1 MLNVKRIIAF
11 FYTLFLILLVAGIT
25 FFMTKTFY
33 LKNEKTEVVVHNKI
47 NKPVMKNISI
57 ISTLGK
63 EGWKDIKDF
72 YDAGTT
78 IFRING
84 SHIKSKE
91 DMQKMLDGAKDNLAY
106 CENGSLMY
114 DTQGPEIRTR
124 IIDGGKANAAYQI
137 KIGDKVIVHTNLDDK
152 EIVFKKD
159 PARVKFVGKTI
170 HIGVNYDKFID
181 DVKVDRYLTIEARLI
196 DAKVVAI
203 DKDKGTVELLITKV
217 NTDNG
222 EYKLTDR
229 RHINLYGAP
238 VSQPTLTEAD
248 KEYIKMFVREGGKY
262 IAASFVRSE
271 DDIHDLHALI
281 KQAFIEGG
289 ATEEE
294 ANNKVLEVSIIAKF
308 ETRQGLENIYSIM
321 NLADGAMIARG
332 DLSSEIPAED
342 VPYVKEL
349 ISDVCTQDGNKLC
362 ILATDVLESLTRQE
376 VVSKNDIDTIVSSL
390 KVGVNGLMLSN
401 ETTQTKNPVKIIK
414 ELKKHADIYQRRS
427 IFDYY
432 EKVFDEVQ
440 KYLSYQQEQTGIE
453 KDFYGFNITKGMDEQ
468 VSDMM
473 RSAFGDDGNA
483 YKIDKIKHVLY
494 LNPYK
499 VVEHVDED
507 IALGHEHK
515 LEQHDAAYMNAI
527 FSRMGANEYKLHHL
541 IFDSVEPTVHIAY
554 FDKYKGLFP
563 KPEPVE
569 KKVEKEEEPAEEKV
583 DEKVEEKVNKNVP
596 TEEEAAAE
604 GEKEVKEDGEIE

>member
-1 MLNVKRIIAF
+1 MLNVKRIIAV

-25 FFMTKTFY
+25 FFMTKTFF
-33 LKNEKTEVVVHNKI
+33 LQKSETKNSYQSQNII
-47 NKPVMKNISI
+47 NKPLMKDISI
-57 ISTLGK
+57 IATLGK
-63 EGWKDIKDF
+63 EGWNNMKDF

-84 SHIKSKE
+84 SHIKSRE
-91 DMQKMLDGAKDNLAY
+91 EMQKMLDGAKENLAY

-124 IIDGGKANAAYQI
+124 IIDDGKANAAYKI
-137 KIGDKVIVHTNLDDK
+137 KVGDKIVVHTNLNDK

-159 PARVKFVGKTI
+159 PARIKFVGKTI
-170 HIGVNYDKFID
+170 HIGVNYENFIN

-196 DAKVVAI
+196 DAKVVAVN
-203 DKDKGTVELLITKV
+203 KDNGTVELLVTKI
-217 NTDNG
+217 NNAEE
-222 EYKLTDR
+222 EYALTDR

-248 KEYIKMFVREGGKY
+248 KEYIKMFVKEGGKY
-262 IAASFVRSE
+262 IALSFVRSE
-271 DDIHDLHALI
+271 DDITDLRALI
-281 KQAFIEGG
+281 KQAFVESGLS
-289 ATEEE
+289 AEE
-294 ANNKVLEVSIIAKF
+294 AENKALEVSIIAKF
-308 ETRQGLENIYSIM
+308 ETRQGLENIYSVM

-342 VPYVKEL
+342 VPYAKEL
-349 ISDVCTQDGNKLC
+349 ISDVCMQSGHKLC

-376 VVSKNDIDTIVSSL
+376 VVSKNDIDTIVNSL
-390 KVGVNGLMLSN
+390 KLGINSLMLSN
-401 ETTQTKNPVKIIK
+401 ETTQTKNPVKVIK

-427 IFDYY
+427 VFDYY

-440 KYLSYQQEQTGIE
+440 KHLSYDQAQAGVE
-453 KDFYGFNITKGMDEQ
+453 KNFYGFNIAKDADKQ
-468 VSDMM
+468 VADTMG
-473 RSAFGDDGNA
+473 RAFGGEGDV
-483 YKIDKIKHVLY
+483 YKIDQKKHVLY

-499 VVEHVDED
+499 VVEYVDDD

-515 LEQHDAAYMNAI
+515 LEEHDAAYMNSI
-527 FSRMGANEYKLHHL
+527 FSLMGVNEYKLHHL
-541 IFDSVEPTVHIAY
+541 IFDSVEPTANIAH
-554 FDKYKGLFP
+554 FDKYRDLFP
-563 KPEPVE
+563 KQEQVE
-569 KKVEKEEEPAEEKV
+569 EKEEEATDEKV

-604 GEKEVKEDGEIE
+604 GEKGVKGDGKVE